1 MSEPMEE
8 MDFSP
13 LQAVIEEQA
22 QYIEALKEEKEA
34 LEDRLSDLES
44 ELANRDDALSQIERL
59 STLYV

>member
-1 MSEPMEE
+1 MSEPMEVE
-8 MDFSP
+8 DFSP